1 MKSVK
6 PLRLF
11 FLFSREISLLFIF
24 RIFIVYYFL
33 LIKFSNVRASWLR
46 ETGRRNYSGV
56 ENPIDSHAY
65 DDVNNGVADDED
77 QRTNEGAINNGNI
90 KGLSDLS
97 RPPTSGETS
106 DTWSD
111 DAVMSAAKCAR
122 GRVSLWERGE
132 EEGGLG
138 GMRR

>member
-1 MKSVK
+1 MFEHQNRGFVK
-6 PLRLF
+6 QDAGITRDSRIQSILTRRRRRPTNLRG
-11 FLFSREISLLFIF
+11 E
-24 RIFIVYYFL
+24 
-33 LIKFSNVRASWLR
+33 
-46 ETGRRNYSGV
+46 
-56 ENPIDSHAY
+56 
-65 DDVNNGVADDED
+65 
-77 QRTNEGAINNGNI
+77 AINNGNI

-132 EEGGLG
+132 GGRG
-138 GMRR
+138 IRRDERR